1 MSEPGHNS
9 AATRD
14 ELAAFVQRIERLKDE
29 KKNAVAE
36 YNDAI
41 KDVYAEAK
49 GRGYDKTAMNEAM
62 RMRAKS
68 NEQRQV
74 VSFYFDVLDI
84 FS

>member
-1 MSEPGHNS
+1 MGEIGHNS
-9 AATRD
+9 TATRD
-14 ELAAFVQRIERLKDE
+14 ELMSFVQRVERLKDE
-29 KKNAVAE
+29 KKNAAAE

-49 GRGYDKTAMNEAM
+49 GRGYDKAAMNEVM

-68 NEQRQV
+68 NEDRQMV
-74 VSFYFDVLDI
+74 NFYFDVLDI

>member
-9 AATRD
+9 AAARD
-14 ELAAFVQRIERLKDE
+14 ELMAFVQRVERLKDE
-29 KKNAVAE
+29 KKNAAAE
-36 YNDAI
+36 YSDAI
-41 KDVYAEAK
+41 KEVYAEAK
-49 GRGYDKTAMNEAM
+49 SRGYDKAAMNEVM

-68 NEQRQV
+68 DDQRQI